1 MNLIGIFRY
10 RRTDSP
16 QRKGLRVAVYE
27 GVPAAVFS
35 QLISGPFLTAY
46 LLYLGASTQQIGI
59 VLAIP
64 ALANLLQVFGA
75 VLLQRFENRKLVYI
89 VVGSMHR
96 GFGVLT
102 GAVPFVFP
110 QELWVAVYIG
120 AFTMTSISASLLGV
134 VWSSLISDMV
144 PDKVRGQYFGFR
156 NIALGAVGSLCL
168 FVTGVIIERLP
179 GEPGFTVMYLIG
191 TVAVVVNIALF
202 FLYPNPPFEK
212 SQTHSA
218 SRLLL
223 KPFQD
228 NFFFRAL
235 LLLAVWTL
243 VVSVAQPFYSY
254 VMLEVLGIG
263 YQWVSTMTVMQ
274 TLASMLG
281 FFVWSRLSVRYST
294 RTLLMWTLP
303 IIAFSCLLW
312 SAISVLPVVLVLA
325 AVHLLTGFGSGG
337 YGQMAFIFIIGD
349 TPKAERPTYIAVF
362 YAVTGLAGFVGP
374 MAGGY
379 IFDLFAEA
387 PLWVQSYGVFA
398 GAGVLLMA
406 LALLA
411 GPAVFRDGERKGPSP
426 KTKRLGRSL

>member
-1 MNLIGIFRY
+1 MNLIGVFRY
-10 RRTDSP
+10 RRTDSAR
-16 QRKGLRVAVYE
+16 RKGLRVAVYE
-27 GVPAAVFS
+27 GIPSAVFS
-35 QLISGPFLTAY
+35 QLLSGPFLTAY

-75 VLLQRFENRKLVYI
+75 VLLQRFENRRLVYI
-89 VVGSMHR
+89 VLGSMHR

-102 GAVPFVFP
+102 GAVPFLFP

-120 AFTMTSISASLLGV
+120 TFTIMSISASLLSV

-144 PDKVRGQYFGFR
+144 PNKVRGQYFGFR

-168 FVTGVIIERLP
+168 FITGIIMERLP
-179 GEPGFTVMYLIG
+179 GEAGFNTMYLIG
-191 TVAVVVNIALF
+191 AVAVIINIIF
-202 FLYPNPPFEK
+202 FFFYPNPPFEK

-218 SRLLL
+218 GGLLL

-228 NFFFRAL
+228 SFFFRAL

-243 VVSVAQPFYSY
+243 LASVAQPFYSY
-254 VMLEVLGIG
+254 VMLDVLGLG
-263 YQWVSTMTVMQ
+263 YQWVSTMTIIQ
-274 TLASMLG
+274 TVAAMLG
-281 FFVWSRLSVRYST
+281 FYVWSQLSKRYST
-294 RTLLMWTLP
+294 RALLMLSLP
-303 IIAFSCLLW
+303 IIAFSCMLW
-312 SAISVLPVVLVLA
+312 SAISFLPVILVLI

-349 TPKAERPTYIAVF
+349 TPKAERPSYIAVF
-362 YAVTGLAGFVGP
+362 YAITGLAGFVGP

-379 IFDLFAEA
+379 IFEMFADA
-387 PLWVQSYGVFA
+387 PLWVQSYGIISI
-398 GAGVLLMA
+398 AGVILMA

-411 GPAVFRDGERKGPSP
+411 GPAVFRDPAPVAAPAPR
-426 KTKRLGRSL
+426 RAGRG